1 MNRTEIK
8 IMNMDNGEFTDYTDY
23 LVNNYKEAQLLDE
36 QLDEATI
43 TLKRVNFDFIN
54 PLTIVEIK
62 VINEPEAKFTRQFLG
77 RLIADSDYE
86 IERDTSDQS
95 GNGYKSKD
103 GKLKVVYDSNTKRIK
118 QEKTIH
124 YVVANDNAV
133 KVLKASK
140 VITDGEAKAI
150 NLSNHEMYLI
160 EMTKILEG
168 FIGDS
173 LTFTNALGNNYLDS
187 WQNLLLMLYFHKKRG
202 GIWLRKRKFGWLLG

>member
-8 IMNMDNGEFTDYTDY
+8 IMDMDNGEFTDYTDY

-36 QLDEATI
+36 QLDEATV

-62 VINEPEAKFTRQFLG
+62 VINEPEAKFTRQFFG

-86 IERDTSDQS
+86 IEEDTSDLS

-187 WQNLLLMLYFHKKRG
+187 
-202 GIWLRKRKFGWLLG
+202 

>member
-1 MNRTEIK
+1 MREEVEQVMNRTEIR
-8 IMNMDNGEFTDYTDY
+8 IMNMDNGEFADYTDY
-23 LVNNYKEAQLLDE
+23 MVNNYKEAQLLDE

-43 TLKRVNFDFIN
+43 TLKRVNFDFVN

-62 VINEPEAKFTRQFLG
+62 VINEPEAKFTRAFFG
-77 RLIADSDYE
+77 RLLDDSDYE
-86 IERDTSDQS
+86 ID
-95 GNGYKSKD
+95 GNPFNNSINEFNSTD
-103 GKLKVVYDSNTKRIK
+103 GKLHFVYDTQTHRIK
-118 QEKTIH
+118 QEKTIN

-133 KVLKASK
+133 KILKASQ

-150 NLSNHEMYLI
+150 NLNNHEMYLI

-187 WQNLLLMLYFHKKRG
+187 
-202 GIWLRKRKFGWLLG
+202 